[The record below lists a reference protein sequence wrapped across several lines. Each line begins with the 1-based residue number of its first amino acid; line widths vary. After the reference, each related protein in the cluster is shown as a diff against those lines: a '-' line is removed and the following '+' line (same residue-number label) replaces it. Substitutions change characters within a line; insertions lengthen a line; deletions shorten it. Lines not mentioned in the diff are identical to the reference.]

1 MGVRGD
7 WDVVVQLGEKIII
20 TISSLVVSLEQL
32 KKKKTFISLIIRL
45 HFRLTDI
52 HTKPMVLIIN

>member
-32 KKKKTFISLIIRL
+32 LIKNAFISLIIR
-45 HFRLTDI
+45 R
-52 HTKPMVLIIN
+52 